1 MQTTLLG
8 LAIALILALV
18 TAIVAPLVVDWNR
31 YREPIEAEAS
41 RLTGMTVR
49 INGSIDGRLV
59 PTPMITLHDVVAGAP
74 RTTDAPD
81 AQPLLR
87 AGEIKLELALGALL
101 RGKIEATDAHVIEP
115 EVHVGLDRSGALTLP
130 ALAPSSQPENA
141 VDRAVQHRER
151 ARRRGGCRVG
161 CAVGAAKIL
170 VRRRRGVVRWAV
182 QRPRRGRRRRSTLW
196 LSHLGQSDARRHA
209 NQARC
214 RSVRRAAD
222 GAVRRHAQVCA
233 RRAEFRRRAGDVA
246 AGRRDARQR
255 QARAQRAVA
264 RNWRNRDHAVGG
276 QAAEG
281 DVSLRPGRA
290 RAEFFRQRRC
300 DARSRAASCRQ
311 AHRHGARCR
320 SRAGGARCDRSAA
333 ARRDQK
339 FPAGVSVR
347 GEIADAGQD
356 RLERG
361 FARPSAAPRSTR
373 CPAIWISIRAAG
385 RSIIFSCTR
394 RA

>member
-130 ALAPSSQPENA
+130 ALAPSSQPENLSIGQFSIENGRVVA
-141 VDRAVQHRER
+141 
-151 ARRRGGCRVG
+151 GGCRVG
-161 CAVGAAKIL
+161 CAAGAAKVL
-170 VRRRRGVVRWAV
+170 VRRRGGVVRRAV
-182 QRPRRGRRRRSTLW
+182 SAAAARPSSAINSMAIASR
-196 LSHLGQSDARRHA
+196 A
-209 NQARC
+209 
-214 RSVRRAAD
+214 VRRAA
-222 GAVRRHAQVCA
+222 A
-233 RRAEFRRRAGDVA
+233 RRSG
-246 AGRRDARQR
+246 
-255 QARAQRAVA
+255 
-264 RNWRNRDHAVGG
+264 
-276 QAAEG
+276 
-281 DVSLRPGRA
+281 
-290 RAEFFRQRRC
+290 
-300 DARSRAASCRQ
+300 
-311 AHRHGARCR
+311 
-320 SRAGGARCDRSAA
+320 
-333 ARRDQK
+333 
-339 FPAGVSVR
+339 SV
-347 GEIADAGQD
+347 
-356 RLERG
+356 
-361 FARPSAAPRSTR
+361 
-373 CPAIWISIRAAG
+373 SIRPTC
-385 RSIIFSCTR
+385 R
-394 RA
+394 